1 MGHAVQSTRLDHPDD
16 LMPISP
22 LPPRLTKPV
31 VAVLLAVMLLG
42 GSAMLF
48 LSPARGY
55 VVACRKAQQIQCAL
69 ERETSD
75 GTRTWQLALGADATA
90 LVRVEWRRRG
100 GSRVFL
106 YLSSGSQETFAAE
119 LEGGTAIADAQ
130 AAAAKLNRVFTSVGV
145 ASTRV
150 EARPPAYLRWLAWGT
165 LGIMALLVL
174 AIYRELFRREDIAP
188 AFAPDATDGER
199 VTPTA

>member
-42 GSAMLF
+42 GSVMLF
-48 LSPARGY
+48 LAPVRGY

-119 LEGGTAIADAQ
+119 FEGDTAIADAQ
-130 AAAAKLNRVFTSVGV
+130 AAAAKLNRVFTSGGV

-174 AIYRELFRREDIAP
+174 AIYRELFRREDTAP
-188 AFAPDATDGER
+188 AFAPDAIDGER
-199 VTPTA
+199 VTPGA